1 VVAPTA
7 RRPPSER
14 QPFVTTVQR
23 PRAAERARFPVPRPD
38 EAHWPGLATPPSAPL
53 HARIAELL
61 FRRAVAPLPVRVV
74 HPDGT
79 VLGSGGADAPVMLL
93 VRPANVFARLGAD
106 VKIGF
111 GEAYMTGDWT
121 TGPGTDLADLLAPF
135 ASRMSDLVH
144 PLLQRLRH
152 RVERTQPAHEE
163 NSRTNSRTNISRH
176 YDLSNELFEQFLDET
191 MTYSSAWFEPGDDLA
206 TAQNRKMD
214 GVLDLARVRADM
226 HVLEIGSG
234 WGGLAIR
241 AARERGARVTTL
253 TLSTEQQALAR
264 RRADDAG
271 VGHLVDVRL
280 QDYRDATGTYDAIV
294 SVEMVEAVGEAY
306 WPTYFGALDEML
318 APGGRVGLQA
328 ITMAHD
334 RMLATRRSYSWIHKY
349 VFPGGIIPSL
359 RSVSDNLAAHT
370 RLSIV
375 ERRDLGPHYAR
386 TLAIWREHFLGNWGR
401 LEGSFDDTFRRMW
414 EFYLAYC
421 EAGFRVGYLG
431 VSQLGLAR
439 DPFAGA

>member
-1 VVAPTA
+1 
-7 RRPPSER
+7 
-14 QPFVTTVQR
+14 VTTVVR
-23 PRAAERARFPVPRPD
+23 PRNAGRDRFPVPRPD
-38 EAHWPGLATPPSAPL
+38 EAHWPGLAIPPSAPA
-53 HARIAELL
+53 HARVAEQI

-74 HPDGT
+74 LPDGR
-79 VLGSGGADAPVMLL
+79 VLGAGGTDAPVMDL
-93 VRPANVFARLGAD
+93 VRPRAFFSRLGAD
-106 VKIGF
+106 AKIGF

-135 ASRMSDLVH
+135 AGRMSSLVH

-152 RVERTQPAHEE
+152 MVERTQPAHEE
-163 NSRTNSRTNISRH
+163 NNPENSRTNISRH

-191 MTYSSAWFEPGDDLA
+191 MTYSSAWFEPGDSLA
-206 TAQNRKMD
+206 DAQRRKMD
-214 GVLDLARVRADM
+214 GVLDLARVRAGM

-264 RRADDAG
+264 QRAEEAG

-280 QDYRDATGTYDAIV
+280 QDYRDAAGQFDAIV
-294 SVEMVEAVGEAY
+294 SVEMIEAVGEAY
-306 WPTYFGALDEML
+306 WPTYFAALDTLL

-334 RMLATRRSYSWIHKY
+334 RMMATRRSYTWIHKY
-349 VFPGGIIPSL
+349 VFPGGIIPSI
-359 RSVSDNLAAHT
+359 RSISDNLAGHT

-375 ERRDLGPHYAR
+375 ERRDLGPHYAH
-386 TLAIWREHFLGNWGR
+386 TLALWREQFLGNWER
-401 LEGSFDDTFRRMW
+401 LSGSFDDTFRRMW

-439 DPFAGA
+439 PPFGAT

>member
-1 VVAPTA
+1 
-7 RRPPSER
+7 
-14 QPFVTTVQR
+14 VTTVQR
-23 PRAAERARFPVPRPD
+23 PRGPATTRFPVPRPD
-38 EAHWPGLATPPSAPL
+38 EAHWPGLATAPRAPV
-53 HARIAELL
+53 HACVAEVL

-74 HPDGT
+74 FPDGR
-79 VLGSGGADAPVMLL
+79 VLGAGSKNDPVMRL
-93 VRPANVFARLGAD
+93 VRPAAFFARLGAD

-135 ASRMSDLVH
+135 AARMSALVH

-152 RVERTQPAHEE
+152 VVERTQPAHEE
-163 NSRTNSRTNISRH
+163 NSVQNSRTNISRH

-191 MTYSSAWFEPGDDLA
+191 MTYSSAWFEPGDTLA
-206 TAQNRKMD
+206 DAQRRKMD

-264 RRADDAG
+264 QRAEEAG

-280 QDYRDATGTYDAIV
+280 QDYRDATGRYDAIV
-294 SVEMVEAVGEAY
+294 SVEMIEAVGEAY
-306 WPTYFGALDEML
+306 WPTYFAALDGLL

-328 ITMAHD
+328 ITIAHD
-334 RMLATRRSYSWIHKY
+334 RLMATRRSYTWIHKY
-349 VFPGGIIPSL
+349 VFPGGIIPSI
-359 RSVSDNLAAHT
+359 RAISDNLAAHT
-370 RLSIV
+370 GLSIV

-386 TLAIWREHFLGNWGR
+386 TLALWREQFLGNWEA
-401 LEGSFDDTFRRMW
+401 LSGSFDDTFRRMW

-439 DPFAGA
+439 SPFGS

>member
-1 VVAPTA
+1 MTIL
-7 RRPPSER
+7 
-14 QPFVTTVQR
+14 QR
-23 PRAAERARFPVPRPD
+23 SDDQIRVRFPVPRPD
-38 EAHWPGLATPPSAPL
+38 AAHWPGLATPPHAPV
-53 HARIAELL
+53 HARIAEAV
-61 FRRAVAPLPVRVV
+61 FRRAVASLPVRVV
-74 HPDGT
+74 FPDGR
-79 VLGSGGADAPVMLL
+79 VLGAGGKDAPVMRL
-93 VRPANVFARLGAD
+93 VRPATVFARLGAD

-135 ASRMSDLVH
+135 ATRMSRLVH
-144 PLLQRLRH
+144 PLLQRMRH
-152 RVERTQPAHEE
+152 VVERTQPEHEE
-163 NSRTNSRTNISRH
+163 NSRENSQGNISRH

-191 MTYSSAWFEPGDDLA
+191 MTYSSGWFEPGDDLPA
-206 TAQNRKMD
+206 AQRRKMD
-214 GVLDLARVRADM
+214 GILDLARVRPGM

-241 AARERGARVTTL
+241 AATERGARVTTL

-280 QDYRDATGTYDAIV
+280 QDYRDATGRYDAIV
-294 SVEMVEAVGEAY
+294 SVEMIEAVGERY
-306 WPTYFGALDEML
+306 WPTYFAALDSLL

-359 RSVSDNLAAHT
+359 RAITEGLASHTGLSV
-370 RLSIV
+370 V
-375 ERRDLGPHYAR
+375 ERRDLGPHYAH
-386 TLAIWREHFLGNWGR
+386 TLALWRENFLGNWER

-439 DPFAGA
+439 HPFGSV

>member
-1 VVAPTA
+1 M
-7 RRPPSER
+7 
-14 QPFVTTVQR
+14 TTVQR
-23 PRAAERARFPVPRPD
+23 TDGRGDHDGRGPAGSRPARGTQQRFPVPRPD
-38 EAHWPGLATPPSAPL
+38 AAHWPGLATPPSAPV
-53 HARIAELL
+53 HARIAAAV
-61 FRRAVAPLPVRVV
+61 FTRAVATLPVRVIF
-74 HPDGT
+74 PDGR
-79 VLGSGGADAPVMLL
+79 VLGSGGKDAPTMRM
-93 VRPANVFARLGAD
+93 VRPAAVFARLGAD
-106 VKIGF
+106 AKIGF

-121 TGPGTDLADLLAPF
+121 TAPGTDLADLLAPF
-135 ASRMSDLVH
+135 AARMSRLVH

-152 RVERTQPAHEE
+152 VVERTQPAHEE
-163 NSRTNSRTNISRH
+163 NTPENSRGNIARH
-176 YDLSNELFEQFLDET
+176 YDLSNELFEAFLDET

-206 TAQNRKMD
+206 AAQRRKMD
-214 GVLDLARVRADM
+214 GILDLARVGPGM

-234 WGGLAIR
+234 WGALAIR
-241 AARERGARVTTL
+241 AASERGARVTTL

-280 QDYRDATGTYDAIV
+280 QDYREATGSYDAIV
-294 SVEMVEAVGEAY
+294 SVEMIEAVGERF
-306 WPTYFGALDEML
+306 WPTYFGALDGLL

-334 RMLATRRSYSWIHKY
+334 RLMATRRSYTWIHKY

-359 RSVSDNLAAHT
+359 RAITDTLTAHT
-370 RLSIV
+370 RLSVV
-375 ERRDLGPHYAR
+375 ERRDLGPHYAH
-386 TLAIWREHFLGNWGR
+386 TLALWREQFLANWDR
-401 LEGSFDDTFRRMW
+401 LEGSFDGTFRRMW

-439 DPFAGA
+439 HPFAGA

>member
-1 VVAPTA
+1 MP
-7 RRPPSER
+7 
-14 QPFVTTVQR
+14 
-23 PRAAERARFPVPRPD
+23 
-38 EAHWPGLATPPSAPL
+38 
-53 HARIAELL
+53 I
-61 FRRAVAPLPVRVV
+61 RVV
-74 HPDGT
+74 LPDGR
-79 VLGSGGADAPVMLL
+79 VLGSGDAGSPEMRL
-93 VRPANVFARLGAD
+93 VRPGAAFARLGAD

-111 GEAYMTGDWT
+111 GEGYMTGDWT
-121 TGPGTDLADLLAPF
+121 TGPDTDLADLLAPF
-135 ASRMSDLVH
+135 AARMSRLV
-144 PLLQRLRH
+144 PPVLQRLRH
-152 RVERTQPAHEE
+152 VVERTQPASEE
-163 NSRTNSRTNISRH
+163 NSTANSRTNISRH
-176 YDLSNELFEQFLDET
+176 YDLSNELFEEFLDET

-206 TAQNRKMD
+206 AAQRRKMD
-214 GVLDLARVRADM
+214 GVLDLARVRSGM

-234 WGGLAIR
+234 WGALAIR

-264 RRADDAG
+264 ERAEDAG

-280 QDYRDATGTYDAIV
+280 QDYREARGRYDAIV
-294 SVEMVEAVGEAY
+294 SVEMIEAVGEQY
-306 WPTYFGALDEML
+306 WPTYFASLDSLL

-359 RSVSDNLAAHT
+359 RAISDNLDAHT
-370 RLSIV
+370 GLSIV
-375 ERRDLGPHYAR
+375 ERRDLGPHYAH
-386 TLAIWREHFLGNWGR
+386 TLALWRERFLAGWDQ

-421 EAGFRVGYLG
+421 EAGFRAGYLG

-439 DPFAGA
+439 NPFGKV

>member
-1 VVAPTA
+1 
-7 RRPPSER
+7 
-14 QPFVTTVQR
+14 VTTVQR
-23 PRAAERARFPVPRPD
+23 PRGEDRIRFPVPRPD
-38 EAHWPGLATPPSAPL
+38 EAHWPGLATPPRVPV
-53 HARIAELL
+53 HATIAEAL

-74 HPDGT
+74 FPDGR
-79 VLGSGGADAPVMLL
+79 VLGAGGKNAPVMRL

-135 ASRMSDLVH
+135 ASRMSSLVH

-152 RVERTQPAHEE
+152 VVERTQPAHEE
-163 NSRTNSRTNISRH
+163 NSPENSRTNISRH

-191 MTYSSAWFEPGDDLA
+191 MTYSSGWFEPGDSLA
-206 TAQNRKMD
+206 DAQRRKMD
-214 GVLDLARVRADM
+214 GVLDLARVGPGM

-234 WGGLAIR
+234 WGALAIR
-241 AARERGARVTTL
+241 AASERGARVTTL

-264 RRADDAG
+264 QRADEAG

-280 QDYRDATGTYDAIV
+280 QDYRDATGSYDAIV
-294 SVEMVEAVGEAY
+294 SVEMIEAVGEAY
-306 WPTYFGALDEML
+306 WPTYFAALDSLL

-334 RMLATRRSYSWIHKY
+334 RMQATKRSYSWIHKY
-349 VFPGGIIPSL
+349 VFPGGIIPSI
-359 RSVSDNLAAHT
+359 RSISDNLAGHT
-370 RLSIV
+370 DLSIV
-375 ERRDLGPHYAR
+375 ERRDLGPHYAQ
-386 TLAIWREHFLGNWGR
+386 TLAIWRAQFLGNWGR

-439 DPFAGA
+439 HPLAGA

>member
-38 EAHWPGLATPPSAPL
+38 EAHWPGLATPPGAPV

-135 ASRMSDLVH
+135 ASRMSELVH

-306 WPTYFGALDEML
+306 WPTYFGALDDLL

-386 TLAIWREHFLGNWGR
+386 TLAIWREQFLGNWDR

-439 DPFAGA
+439 APFAGA